1 MRFLAPILGLV
12 ETKWQS
18 DNLWCVLVDEVD
30 WAQWCCRSRGSMP
43 ETSPGHL
50 PYSHLWWN
58 IKGRLISLRLSL
70 SLSLSVNLL
79 KKLIAEVDLS
89 SQQFKAESRQPAS
102 VRQRRAGIF
111 SATDAWKSFVLV
123 DSQRWK
129 VWSGKRRRRAG
140 EKIRENFRLTYTH
153 DCHAWKWNSKNVKK
167 CCVVCNGEDWCQ
179 KHLHHL
185 PQTCHNAI
193 ITLSSE
199 NTLCYLWK

>member
-1 MRFLAPILGLV
+1 MIWTYPLFIDRLTCWDFLVPILGLV

-18 DNLWCVLVDEVD
+18 DSLWCVLVDEVD
-30 WAQWCCRSRGSMP
+30 WAQRCCRSRGSMP
-43 ETSPGHL
+43 ESSPGHL

-58 IKGRLISLRLSL
+58 IKDRLISLRLSL

-79 KKLIAEVDLS
+79 QKLIAEVDLS

-102 VRQRRAGIF
+102 VRQRRADIF

-140 EKIRENFRLTYTH
+140 EKVRENFRPTYMH
-153 DCHAWKWNSKNVKK
+153 DCHAWKRTSKKQR
-167 CCVVCNGEDWCQ
+167 CVAWWVMERIGAKNTYTIS
-179 KHLHHL
+179 HRPVTL
-185 PQTCHNAI
+185 P
-193 ITLSSE
+193 
-199 NTLCYLWK
+199 